1 MHELEVL
8 VGHQF
13 SLLTFSTP
21 SYLEK
26 HEISMMMPFFLNRHQ
41 VLVGHKLVVAN
52 AGDSRGVL
60 CRNGIATAL
69 SEDHKPSQVVK
80 HGDLAR
86 EMRVVQFVKK

>member
-1 MHELEVL
+1 
-8 VGHQF
+8 
-13 SLLTFSTP
+13 
-21 SYLEK
+21 
-26 HEISMMMPFFLNRHQ
+26 
-41 VLVGHKLVVAN
+41 VGHKLVVAN